1 MQELAKFYDFWTFY
15 FNCYIQ
21 KYPQYNFLTHPYG
34 SFTMKWW
41 QTFPFDYLFAF
52 FISHQS
58 YEEDENVKINRIMKY
73 KEWSVFSSY
82 IAVSMGC
89 MRSVIGLYLQLK
101 CYNFFTSLWTFLW
114 NSLNVQYSS
123 FDISW
128 SQLMIKRGFNLF
140 HKLVLT
146 FNPWWCET

>member
-1 MQELAKFYDFWTFY
+1 MNILFQLLHSKIPSIQFSHTSIWVFYDEMMTD
-15 FNCYIQ
+15 
-21 KYPQYNFLTHPYG
+21 
-34 SFTMKWW
+34 
-41 QTFPFDYLFAF
+41 FPIWLFIRI

-128 SQLMIKRGFNLF
+128 SQQMIKRGFNLF

-146 FNPWWCET
+146 FNPWGCET